1 MVVNTYDEVGYVE
14 ATLTKTALTK
24 GECMKIEWSEEFEAN
39 TEIQYNH
46 INADTPVGDFSIQWK
61 GWKEWDSKCVY
72 LNNEYL
78 NSFCEIDEAK
88 EFVNEYLIGLYNKLG
103 EMYE

>member
-1 MVVNTYDEVGYVE
+1 
-14 ATLTKTALTK
+14 
-24 GECMKIEWSEEFEAN
+24 MKIEWSEGFEAN
-39 TEIQYNH
+39 TEIHYNH
-46 INADTPVGDFSIQWK
+46 INANTPVGEFSVQWK
-61 GWKEWDSKCVY
+61 GWSNWDRKCVY

-103 EMYE
+103 EML